1 MDPDTGTGTGAASF
15 ITIDPPFLDFRKRP
29 LCIPAVK
36 KVELVNT
43 ALDRDF
49 HLYSISADNVQFH
62 PAMFK
67 PQVLAPQ
74 GRANI
79 QVIFLPRTQG
89 KVEGSLVIQTSMGG
103 FLYQVCSQ
111 LLVVG
116 IKFNKL
122 GQFFSNIS

>member
-1 MDPDTGTGTGAASF
+1 
-15 ITIDPPFLDFRKRP
+15 
-29 LCIPAVK
+29 
-36 KVELVNT
+36 
-43 ALDRDF
+43 
-49 HLYSISADNVQFH
+49 
-62 PAMFK
+62 MFK

-111 LLVVG
+111 LL
-116 IKFNKL
+116 
-122 GQFFSNIS
+122 IS